1 MVIVPVRKQFKEL
14 SWKNISAKSENIIA
28 IQNYLES
35 MNTDPEKKNDRTV
48 PIGICDT
55 IKDRIGISNI
65 NLFLDGSGRI
75 FIQENNQNKSN
86 LIEFSNLDDV
96 RRIF

>member
-1 MVIVPVRKQFKEL
+1 MLIVPVRKQFKEL

-65 NLFLDGSGRI
+65 NLMVKILLVKI
-75 FIQENNQNKSN
+75 T
-86 LIEFSNLDDV
+86 
-96 RRIF
+96 